1 MKMRKVT
8 HSVTSLPVNPVDE
21 RRQRVIK
28 YSITMSIRVVCLFAM
43 LFVQGWWLLFFAL
56 GAVLLPWFAV
66 LIANQQ
72 MRPAQNQA
80 EAISPLSISA
90 SDSDN

>member
-1 MKMRKVT
+1 MRKAT
-8 HSVTSLPVNPVDE
+8 QSVTSLPVNPVDE

-80 EAISPLSISA
+80 EGITPLSISGP
-90 SDSDN
+90 SNQDD